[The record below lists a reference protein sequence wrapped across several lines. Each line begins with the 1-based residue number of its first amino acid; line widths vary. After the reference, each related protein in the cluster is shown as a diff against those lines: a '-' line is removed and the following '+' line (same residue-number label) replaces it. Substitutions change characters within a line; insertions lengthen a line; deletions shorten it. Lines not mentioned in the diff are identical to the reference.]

1 MQVQEAY
8 LKLSDPVKRREYDSI
23 DEFDDSLPLE
33 CASADFFK
41 VPLQRDLCLQISHLL
56 DFVFLSQFW
65 DEPA

>member
-41 VPLQRDLCLQISHLL
+41 VHAFAKGLMSSNKSSSGLCFPQPVLG
-56 DFVFLSQFW
+56 
-65 DEPA
+65 